1 MAAGY
6 GFDVSKPAK
15 NRRGPGTYRA
25 DVAVARCACALLRC
39 VSCSFAHSIPRPRRP
54 PLQRRGGPV
63 GLLWVPGG
71 CQGAGRR
78 SHEHGAWPLGA
89 DAGRARWATASSSG
103 CLLRMGAGVQRS
115 SDRTPL
121 QALLSQTMA
130 PPGPFSHQ
138 GRVDAFLDTYIERD
152 LAEGAITESQA
163 QELIDQFVMKM
174 RLVR

>member
-1 MAAGY
+1 
-6 GFDVSKPAK
+6 
-15 NRRGPGTYRA
+15 
-25 DVAVARCACALLRC
+25 
-39 VSCSFAHSIPRPRRP
+39 
-54 PLQRRGGPV
+54 
-63 GLLWVPGG
+63 
-71 CQGAGRR
+71 
-78 SHEHGAWPLGA
+78 
-89 DAGRARWATASSSG
+89 
-103 CLLRMGAGVQRS
+103 MGAGVQRS

-121 QALLSQTMA
+121 QALLSQNMA